1 MSIANLISQF
11 YGVFLIAGLVLTI
24 SLLQLRVFPSLRNY
38 FSLQP
43 SEPRIA
49 AFVGNGFVH
58 SDLDHLL
65 NNLRSFI
72 PMALII
78 IYLFGNIALFSVVI
92 ISLLMASAGIVLCS
106 DKNTM
111 HLGFSGACFGC
122 TGFFL
127 ADFIRCSVFS
137 DRIPVHIVID
147 VVIIY
152 WYLHFY
158 KRLLA
163 RTSLNGRRLS
173 VEGHLF
179 GFMGGITSLLVLQ

>member
-1 MSIANLISQF
+1 LLWQF
-11 YGVFLIAGLVLTI
+11 YGVFLISGLVLTI
-24 SLLQLRVFPSLRNY
+24 SMLQLRIFPSLRTY
-38 FSLQP
+38 FALQP

-58 SDLDHLL
+58 ADFEHLL
-65 NNLRSFI
+65 NNLRSFM

-78 IYLFGNIALFSVVI
+78 IYLFGNVALFSVVI
-92 ISLLMASAGIVLCS
+92 ISLLMASAGIIICS

-127 ADFIRCSVFS
+127 ADFIRCLMFS
-137 DRIPVHIVID
+137 ERIPVHIIID
-147 VVIIY
+147 IVIIY
-152 WYLHFY
+152 WYLQFY

-179 GFMGGITSLLVLQ
+179 GFMGGVTSLLVMQ